1 MVLFP
6 IGCTKYCFI
15 KKQIVLH
22 QHLFNKQHVSLCKDH
37 CWEQQQCDRSL
48 IPFLTI
54 PARRALEN
62 KGARDG
68 KIQVGKNPFPK
79 IYFVQ
84 ISSFFLFYFQAIL
97 LPATYFS
104 PLFFLFFPNFYRVE
118 PGNTPAKFSTP
129 GPSAV
134 HFQDGGRNCQI
145 YGITFY
151 KLICLTQVCCGSSVE
166 EISYTFKIQI

>member
-1 MVLFP
+1 MVFFP
-6 IGCTKYCFI
+6 IGCTNYCFI

-54 PARRALEN
+54 PARRALES
-62 KGARDG
+62 KEARDG
-68 KIQVGKNPFPK
+68 KIQVSKNPFPK

-84 ISSFFLFYFQAIL
+84 I
-97 LPATYFS
+97 S

-134 HFQDGGRNCQI
+134 HFQNGGRSCQS
-145 YGITFY
+145 YGTTFY
-151 KLICLTQVCCGSSVE
+151 KLICLTQVCCRSSVE
-166 EISYTFKIQI
+166 EVSITFKIQI